1 MATADLHLT
10 AREMTLLRRATRE
23 RECTTTDVDTVNAL
37 IRRGLCWSEIKV
49 GNDPNGRI
57 LHLTRGGRQ
66 WVAERWQA
74 TRPEGEPA
82 WTRTSG

>member
-10 AREMTLLRRATRE
+10 AREMTLLRRAIRE

-49 GNDPNGRI
+49 GTNPNGRI
-57 LHLTRGGRQ
+57 LHLTRDGRQ

-74 TRPEGEPA
+74 TRPEGDPA
-82 WTRTSG
+82 